1 MIHNKALPRVTL
13 VALTLL
19 LLAGCVMPDISSL
32 QDVPGI
38 EKIPFLNMG
47 GTATPRPIPDFL
59 ADRAVAVMNASSDQD
74 VPALR
79 EEALELLRAPEAE
92 GPTSSLQVSSER
104 VATYAADGGRFV
116 DDVRIEDRSILEHDI
131 SLAYDLI
138 EILINPNVTGEL
150 REPLINALEKIML
163 VDRMIVETAKRD
175 AEIILKSAKD
185 AGDEV
190 SPVAVNTAQTE
201 VGRVQQAYSSLENAW
216 GQGEIRKG
224 LSVLLPL
231 WDAAS
236 AVRSAWFLKY
246 DEDRDED
253 GIIDLVELQWGSGPF
268 TVDSDGDGLS
278 DAYEINNTVPYT
290 SPGLADTD
298 GDGILD
304 ANEDLD
310 LDGVPT
316 GLERDFG
323 TDPLKLDTDGDGIG
337 DIAVASGGSLAD
349 SGDRDGDG
357 LSDESEERLGT
368 NPDNVDTD
376 GDGTPD
382 SQEWYRQE
390 FTDEE
395 LGLNVVLEGLG
406 DHTETFKAEM
416 MVGAPGF
423 AGNIGAVGNFINLQS
438 GLPVRKVIVS
448 MPYDEANIP
457 GQDEARI
464 RLYRFDDVQGVMVLL
479 DNQSLDPEANR
490 ITGES
495 QQLGPIGI
503 LYQPI
508 WDAVNPQQ

>member
-1 MIHNKALPRVTL
+1 MIHKRAIFQ
-13 VALTLL
+13 VAILLIFVLTLS
-19 LLAGCVMPDISSL
+19 GCVMPDL
-32 QDVPGI
+32 QALENIPILGI
-38 EKIPFLNMG
+38 G
-47 GTATPRPIPDFL
+47 GTATPRPVPDFI
-59 ADRAVAVMNASSDQD
+59 ADRAVNVMNASADQD

-79 EEALELLRAPEAE
+79 EQVLELLRSPEAE
-92 GPTSSLQVSSER
+92 GPVASLQLSSER

-116 DDVRIEDRSILEHDI
+116 DDVRIPDRLILEHDI
-131 SLAYDLI
+131 TLAYDLI
-138 EILINPNVTGEL
+138 KILSDPQISGEQQ
-150 REPLINALEKIML
+150 EPLINALEKLML
-163 VDRMIVETAKRD
+163 VDRLIVETAKRD
-175 AEIILKSAKD
+175 AEVILKSAKD

-216 GQGEIRKG
+216 GQGEVRKG
-224 LSVLLPL
+224 LNVLVPL
-231 WDAAS
+231 WDAAA

-253 GIIDLVELQWGSGPF
+253 GVVDLIELQWGSGPF
-268 TVDSDGDGLS
+268 TLDSDGDGLS
-278 DAYEINNTVPYT
+278 DLYEIENTVPYA
-290 SPGLADTD
+290 SPGSADTD
-298 GDGILD
+298 GDGIPD
-304 ANEDLD
+304 AEEDLD

-337 DIAVASGGSLAD
+337 DLAVASGGSLAE

-357 LSDESEERLGT
+357 ISDESEERLGT
-368 NPDNVDTD
+368 NPDNVDSD

-382 SQEWYRQE
+382 AQEWHRQE
-390 FTDEE
+390 FTFEE
-395 LGLNVVLEGLG
+395 YGLNVILEGLG
-406 DHTETFKAEM
+406 DQSESFKAEM

-423 AGNIGAVGNFINLQS
+423 AGNIGAVGNFINISS
-438 GLPVRKVIVS
+438 GLPVRKATIS
-448 MPYDEANIP
+448 MPYDETLVP
-457 GQDEARI
+457 GQDEERI

-490 ITGES
+490 ITGET
-495 QQLGPIGI
+495 QQLGPVGV

>member
-1 MIHNKALPRVTL
+1 
-13 VALTLL
+13 
-19 LLAGCVMPDISSL
+19 MPNIQSL
-32 QDVPGI
+32 EDVPGI
-38 EKIPFLNMG
+38 ENVPFLNIG
-47 GTATPRPIPDFL
+47 GTATPKPVPEFI
-59 ADRAVAVMNASSDQD
+59 ADRAIAVMNAPAEQD

-79 EEALELLRAPEAE
+79 EEVLALLRSPAAE
-92 GPTSSLQVSSER
+92 SSNASLRISSDR
-104 VATYAADGGRFV
+104 LATYDADGGRFI
-116 DDVRIEDRSILEHDI
+116 DDVRIQDRSILEHDV

-138 EILINPNVTGEL
+138 EVLSDPDLTGEQ

-216 GQGEIRKG
+216 GQGEIKKG

-253 GIIDLVELQWGSGPF
+253 GVIDLVELQWGSGPF
-268 TVDSDGDGLS
+268 TIDSDGDGLS

-290 SPGLADTD
+290 SPGSADTD
-298 GDGILD
+298 GDGISD

-337 DIAVASGGSLAD
+337 DLAVASGGSLAD

-357 LSDESEERLGT
+357 ISDESEERLGT
-368 NPDNVDTD
+368 NPDHVDTD

-382 SQEWYRQE
+382 GQEWYRQE
-390 FTDEE
+390 FTIEE

-406 DHTETFKAEM
+406 DHSETFKAEV

-438 GLPVRKVIVS
+438 DLPVRKVIVS
-448 MPYDEANIP
+448 MPYDEASIP

-490 ITGES
+490 ITGEA
-495 QQLGPIGI
+495 QAFGPVGI